1 MASRNTNKN
10 KTPMLPFSDTD
21 MRELADTPE
30 DIKESAAPTVCV
42 FCGSSPGNDPAYA
55 EAARRFGTLVAENR
69 YRLLFGGGGLGLMGE
84 VARAARAGGAPV
96 MGILP
101 AFLRHLEPPL
111 EFGEKVVI
119 TPDLQQRKARMIGL
133 SDAFVILAGGLGT
146 FDEFFEV
153 ITTAQLGV
161 HKKPIVVVYTL
172 RYFTPLQALMEHV
185 VAGGFARPQTASL
198 YSVVATPDDAID
210 LLTIRLSAASR

>member
-10 KTPMLPFSDTD
+10 KMPLLPFSDTE
-21 MRELADTPE
+21 MGELAKASE
-30 DIKESAAPTVCV
+30 DIEGKPAPTVCV

-55 EAARRFGTLVAENR
+55 EAARRFGTLIAENK

-96 MGILP
+96 IGILP

-133 SDAFVILAGGLGT
+133 SDAFVLLSGGLGT

-153 ITTAQLGV
+153 ITTAQLAV
-161 HKKPIVVVYTL
+161 HKKPIVVVDTL
-172 RYFTPLQALMEHV
+172 HYFAPLQALLEHI
-185 VAGGFARPQTASL
+185 VARGFAKPQIASL
-198 YSVVATPDDAID
+198 YTVVATPDEAMD
-210 LLTIRLSAASR
+210 LLTAQLSVATH